1 MEATVLD
8 FTPQWHSFSF
18 PIVFLVIIH
27 FCFSKQRRLALLFFL
42 SRLSIFSTEA
52 VHPPHHHGP
61 MARRHQQRRRAHS
74 HWAHHQNV
82 LANCLVP
89 VYEAREK
96 TRERRRE
103 AGQHTPK
110 RDSLAIWSS
119 VRECGWAPV
128 IDSAMFCRG
137 MSSRAGSARLRVG
150 WIDSVPASQLA
161 LFFPRFSISLLVFFS
176 FSLFAVLLNPPAATT
191 RPSKPSVAPQTLAR
205 ARDFGLEGPSLP
217 YTIHPVNFHLSAS
230 CEKTQFNFG
239 SVRKALADGRTSTL
253 FFLFLAI
260 NFRFITVALPPSSG
274 ASPSPSLPLS
284 GCFNIARIPQCVITN
299 LCWQVNA
306 T

>member
-1 MEATVLD
+1 
-8 FTPQWHSFSF
+8 
-18 PIVFLVIIH
+18 
-27 FCFSKQRRLALLFFL
+27 
-42 SRLSIFSTEA
+42 
-52 VHPPHHHGP
+52 

-110 RDSLAIWSS
+110 RESLAIWSS

-161 LFFPRFSISLLVFFS
+161 LFFPLFSISLLFFFS
-176 FSLFAVLLNPPAATT
+176 FSLFAVLLTPPCRHHTA
-191 RPSKPSVAPQTLAR
+191 VQT
-205 ARDFGLEGPSLP
+205 
-217 YTIHPVNFHLSAS
+217 
-230 CEKTQFNFG
+230 
-239 SVRKALADGRTSTL
+239 VRRTSNTRSCT
-253 FFLFLAI
+253 
-260 NFRFITVALPPSSG
+260 RFWPRGTEFALHHPSREFPPFCIMQKNSIQLWICQE
-274 ASPSPSLPLS
+274 SPS
-284 GCFNIARIPQCVITN
+284 
-299 LCWQVNA
+299 
-306 T
+306 

>member
-18 PIVFLVIIH
+18 LIGFLVIIH
-27 FCFSKQRRLALLFFL
+27 FCFSKQRRLALFFF
-42 SRLSIFSTEA
+42 SHLSIFSPET
-52 VHPPHHHGP
+52 VHPPHHHGT

-89 VYEAREK
+89 FYEARVK
-96 TRERRRE
+96 KRKRRRE

-110 RDSLAIWSS
+110 WDSLVIWSS

-161 LFFPRFSISLLVFFS
+161 LFFPLFIISLLVFFP
-176 FSLFAVLLNPPAATT
+176 FPF
-191 RPSKPSVAPQTLAR
+191 
-205 ARDFGLEGPSLP
+205 LP
-217 YTIHPVNFHLSAS
+217 CS
-230 CEKTQFNFG
+230 
-239 SVRKALADGRTSTL
+239 
-253 FFLFLAI
+253 
-260 NFRFITVALPPSSG
+260 
-274 ASPSPSLPLS
+274 
-284 GCFNIARIPQCVITN
+284 
-299 LCWQVNA
+299 
-306 T
+306 